1 MYYSLFMLERWR
13 WAAYV
18 ERAGTKGVPR
28 NLCNTVGGK
37 RRVGE
42 PKGMR
47 TSLIWD
53 GTPRRLVVTYRHFET
68 ICPSYF
74 QGSSCPR

>member
-1 MYYSLFMLERWR
+1 MKSHVLQIFMLERWR
-13 WAAYV
+13 WAAHV
-18 ERAGTKGVPR
+18 QRAG
-28 NLCNTVGGK
+28 NTVGGK

-47 TSLIWD
+47 SSLIWD

-68 ICPSYF
+68 IHRSYF